1 MTENCRDRSVLIRK
15 SLTQCM
21 TTLLE
26 RYPENELVCKY
37 WVQGVLPLLFD
48 TEQKAQEKVL
58 EVSVFC

>member
-1 MTENCRDRSVLIRK
+1 
-15 SLTQCM
+15 M